1 MIRGSDWL
9 HWTRHPSS
17 AQYIT
22 VHRVIPAHSLAF
34 AYIVQVSFKY
44 LSPLSSPVLFKLTNN
59 RSDPYPSGISRHPT
73 FLIFFFFFYFYLL
86 FLHAYY
92 FFLTLYILSNHPL
105 IIVQHYQSSWL
116 RKSIPSKNQNNNFS
130 SHTRV
135 SPRGGIAVLHEDKG
149 KCKGSTD
156 LFPIVSPRWAESR
169 VNVLWDAHVL
179 LVLPKGVKLTLGTF
193 GPISETEVFWM
204 HGVHYYIDRTQC
216 FLYILLGF
224 RKNESLNGILIHS
237 VLGKF
242 LNQPQVYCIRSI
254 RSIRSTFYGTLR
266 TE

>member
-1 MIRGSDWL
+1 M
-9 HWTRHPSS
+9 
-17 AQYIT
+17 
-22 VHRVIPAHSLAF
+22 IPAHSLAF

-86 FLHAYY
+86 FLHACY

-169 VNVLWDAHVL
+169 VNVL
-179 LVLPKGVKLTLGTF
+179 
-193 GPISETEVFWM
+193 
-204 HGVHYYIDRTQC
+204 
-216 FLYILLGF
+216 
-224 RKNESLNGILIHS
+224 
-237 VLGKF
+237 
-242 LNQPQVYCIRSI
+242 
-254 RSIRSTFYGTLR
+254 
-266 TE
+266 